1 MWSFNS
7 LGSTLAHASDFF
19 KSSDIVI
26 ADENIIFSTESS
38 IFSYDLNNGYVNWQ
52 RDVSSVATPIIDKEN
67 IFIVTENGYFVIID
81 ISTGK
86 IISSTNI
93 LKILKKKK
101 RNTRIVGFVMGSNKI
116 YTVTQNGYIIIS
128 SAITGKV
135 ENFIKVGAS
144 ITSSPIIS
152 DGKLFLYTNTSKI
165 IGFN

>member
-1 MWSFNS
+1 
-7 LGSTLAHASDFF
+7 
-19 KSSDIVI
+19 
-26 ADENIIFSTESS
+26 
-38 IFSYDLNNGYVNWQ
+38 
-52 RDVSSVATPIIDKEN
+52 
-67 IFIVTENGYFVIID
+67 
-81 ISTGK
+81 
-86 IISSTNI
+86 
-93 LKILKKKK
+93 
-101 RNTRIVGFVMGSNKI
+101 MGSNKI